1 MRILLCISLSI
12 WATLIT
18 LGVVVAQSTTTFD
31 GSYAGVSNTASGG
44 RSCVAGLAP
53 RPLTIGQGT
62 AVWYSGLTG
71 DVTFRGTV
79 TPQSD
84 LLMKGSDGAVVTA
97 KINPSGRITRSQV
110 YAVAGTGG
118 CSIISVWQRRR

>member
-1 MRILLCISLSI
+1 MQLPRISLPRI
-12 WATLIT
+12 AR
-18 LGVVVAQSTTTFD
+18 QSTAFD
-31 GSYAGVSNTASGG
+31 GSYAGVSNTANGG
-44 RSCVAGLAP
+44 HSCVAGLAP

-71 DVTFRGTV
+71 DITFRGTV
-79 TPQSD
+79 TPQGD

-97 KINPSGRITRSQV
+97 KIDPSGRITRSQV